1 LGGAQSPIICAR
13 HDPNLS
19 LGVEELLPPGWCLGF
34 GVVRSNHHEGNLA
47 ILEAFARQ
55 AIPSHFLDPIPVLA
69 EIARSLLL
77 RLKFC
82 LQATSVARITVCNLK
97 KDCLLSF
104 FEVLFGWQG
113 MTHRLFLRERLIGP
127 SCWG

>member
-1 LGGAQSPIICAR
+1 LQLQSNPIRLAR
-13 HDPNLS
+13 PKKRPE
-19 LGVEELLPPGWCLGF
+19 GCLGF
-34 GVVRSNHHEGNLA
+34 GVGSNHHKVNLA

-55 AIPSHFLDPIPVLA
+55 AILSHFLEPVPVLA

-77 RLKFC
+77 RFEFR
-82 LQATSVARITVCNLK
+82 LQATSVARITVFNLK

-104 FEVLFGWQG
+104 YELLVGWQD
-113 MTHRLFLRERLIGP
+113 MTHRLFLREHLMGQ